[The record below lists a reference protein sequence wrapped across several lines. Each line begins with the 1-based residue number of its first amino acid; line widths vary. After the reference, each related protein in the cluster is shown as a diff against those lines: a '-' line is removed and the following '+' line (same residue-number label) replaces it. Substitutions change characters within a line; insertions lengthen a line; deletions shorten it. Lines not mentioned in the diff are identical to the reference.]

1 MKKKATSRKVVVRNS
16 RFVEAVR
23 GAIGR
28 RRETHDRIVEEAR
41 SAGIIQKL
49 VEINK
54 STAAT
59 R

>member
-1 MKKKATSRKVVVRNS
+1 MKRKATSRKVVVRNG

-23 GAIGR
+23 SAVAT

-41 SAGIIQKL
+41 SSGIIEKL

-54 STAAT
+54 KAAT
-59 R
+59 A